1 MQNPNRWLL
10 LIAYCSAFASP
21 LHAATIQSFGIV
33 PNNPLPGDLVTAFF
47 QVDGNTPLGAAGVWI
62 DGIQQC
68 QALPENGFYSCA
80 FSVPHG
86 GRFNYELRFR
96 DTNGVLTTSTQQA
109 LSGGL
114 RIVKFQPEIVQAG
127 RSAIIFAKLD
137 YFHPAAVPQPQG
149 QIEIVSLDG
158 AQRCTIQ
165 LPQQTHCQILFS
177 QAGRVRLRASYSGD
191 ASYPALTSAVSEISV
206 ANPKLDHVIYAN
218 EEPLGPIVAD
228 TAYLYTGD
236 SVKFNAYGN
245 WLLLS
250 QRGVL
255 DFNVG
260 AQVPLFQA
268 GLYNQA
274 FVGRSLVY
282 GNQSNSANTHA
293 ITTPRGELHSAF
305 SAVGLVHSVDPLN
318 GVLSQTP
325 VSLVAADTN
334 QSSDWYFQAR
344 NSNAIEWLSKKAD
357 GSAISSGVDFAT
369 FNSDTIAFVSDE
381 NGIVSGDQDGLPD
394 TFLAR
399 AGFPILRLPLPN
411 SRKEAPYPIRIND
424 ASNLLLC
431 GSSLALTADDLDTEY
446 DVYVFNTNTSSYRR
460 IADAKFN
467 EGILFSP
474 NGDVVFLDS
483 STNTLVVQPL
493 AGPRRQFVLPAATTF
508 GLRLNSITNAGQ
520 ALFFG
525 SLQGSRRLL
534 VDLNTGAALL
544 AAGQVVG
551 DEALMKSSR
560 LSLNGS
566 GSSLLTAFGPGLLSL
581 NADGTGRSA
590 LTAAQVQTIRM
601 DDDARF
607 RAFSSYAALLP
618 EDTNQALDVY
628 EWDQTSSQLRRLSR
642 RIDGAQTTR
651 HSELLAYSRS
661 EGIALVTL
669 DGADLPVPNTGLNFG
684 RIHLATGV
692 VMPTPN
698 MGLST
703 AYVLGTSRNGRWAI
717 VTGANPAKRIDT
729 VSGASS
735 LLSPLYQP
743 PLEHLRSAA
752 VSDDG
757 QRIVGSVR
765 LDNRTE
771 VRLLNVANNSV
782 QFLFQTIED
791 DVVVKISPDGR
802 HALIGSRFV
811 PISSF
816 PISPPPPPTPH
827 RLFVLDLERGLIS
840 EQIARAQE
848 NAFDFSGD
856 ASMIAWAGFYGSSQT
871 GGVTIR
877 ENPYYKLPSYT
888 SIVRTVP
895 SLPNLAQDFLVE
907 AVVSH
912 KEAGLAPSGI
922 VRFDDGNGAQCD
934 GELIAQGEL
943 AIARC
948 RILPNAHGLYTRQLN
963 ANTVSSVFAL
973 SLTASYLGDRR
984 YGASQSSRNVTV
996 NKLTPSIRW
1005 LVANPSTAPEVSVG
1019 IELDPLAGAAFT
1031 GSARITSNLGIPCFL
1046 SAVEILA
1053 AKRCRFF
1060 IPYADSY
1067 AFNVTLNDPIY
1078 TLGTGSSMYLNVGTP
1093 GGLFANGF
1101 E

>member
-1 MQNPNRWLL
+1 MRVAKVLKQACLVYALL
-10 LIAYCSAFASP
+10 ASP
-21 LHAATIQSFGIV
+21 AYATTIQSFGIA
-33 PNNPLPGDLVTAFF
+33 PNNPVPGDLVTAYF
-47 QVDGNTPLGAAGVWI
+47 QLDGGTPVGQASVWLDNI
-62 DGIQQC
+62 EQC
-68 QALPENGFYSCA
+68 QASAENGFFSCA

-96 DTNGVLTTSTQQA
+96 NSGGALTASIQQA

-137 YFHPAAVPQPQG
+137 YLHPAVTPQPQG
-149 QIEIVSLDG
+149 QIEIASLDG

-165 LPQQTHCQILFS
+165 LPQQTHCQILFA
-177 QAGRVRLRASYSGD
+177 QAGRYPLRAQYSGD
-191 ASYPALTSAVSEISV
+191 ANYPALTSAISEIRA

-218 EEPLGPIVAD
+218 EVPLGPIVAD

-236 SVKFNAYGN
+236 SAKFNRDGN
-245 WLLLS
+245 WQLLP
-250 QRGVL
+250 QRGVI

-260 AQVPLFQA
+260 AQIPLFQA
-268 GLYNQA
+268 GLYNQG
-274 FVGRSLVY
+274 FVGSSRVY

-293 ITTPRGELHSAF
+293 ITTPRGEAHSAF
-305 SAVGLVHSVDPLN
+305 SAVGLVRSVDPLS

-325 VSLVAADTN
+325 VSLVAADDN

-357 GSAISSGVDFAT
+357 GSAIRPGVPFAT
-369 FNSDTIAFVSDE
+369 FNSEAIAFVSDE
-381 NGIVSGDQDGLPD
+381 NNIVSGDQDGLPD
-394 TFLAR
+394 TFIAR
-399 AGFPILRLPLPN
+399 AGVPTLRLPLPN

-431 GSSLALTADDLDTEY
+431 GSALALTADDLDAEY
-446 DVYVFNTNTSSYRR
+446 DVYVFNTNTQTYRR
-460 IADAKFN
+460 VPGAQSA
-467 EGILFSP
+467 EGVYFSP
-474 NGDVVFLDS
+474 NTDVVFWDS
-483 STNTLVVQPL
+483 DTSTLVVQQL
-493 AGPRRQFVLPAATTF
+493 IGPRRQFVLSAATTF
-508 GLRLNSITNAGQ
+508 GLRLNSITHAGQ

-525 SLQGSRRLL
+525 SGQGSRRLL
-534 VDLNTGAALL
+534 VDLNTGATQV

-551 DEALMKSSR
+551 DEVLMKSSR
-560 LSLNGS
+560 LSVNGD
-566 GSSLLTAFGPGLLSL
+566 GSRLLTAFGPGLLSL
-581 NADGTGRSA
+581 NSDGSGRSA
-590 LTAAQVQTIRM
+590 LTASQVLSIRM
-601 DDDARF
+601 DDDARY

-628 EWDQTSSQLRRLSR
+628 EWDQTSAQLRRLSR
-642 RIDGAQTTR
+642 RFDGAQTTR
-651 HSELLAYSRS
+651 HTELLAYSRR

-669 DGADLPVPNTGLNFG
+669 DGADLPVPNTGLNIG
-684 RIHLATGV
+684 RIDLATGV

-703 AYVLGTSRNGRWAI
+703 AYVVGTSRNGRWAI
-717 VTGANPAKRIDT
+717 VSGANPATRIET
-729 VSGASS
+729 ESGASS
-735 LLSPLYQP
+735 LLTDLYQP
-743 PLEHLRSAA
+743 PLEFLRSAA

-757 QRIVGSVR
+757 QRVVASVR
-765 LDNRTE
+765 LGNITE

-782 QFLFQTIED
+782 QFLLQTTED

-802 HALIGSRFV
+802 HALIGSRFF

-816 PISPPPPPTPH
+816 PISPPLPPTP
-827 RLFVLDLERGLIS
+827 RKLFVLDLERGLIS
-840 EQIARAQE
+840 EQIASVQDG
-848 NAFDFSGD
+848 AFEFSGD

-877 ENPYYKLPSYT
+877 ENPYYKLASYT

-934 GELIAQGEL
+934 GELIAQSEL

-948 RILPNAHGLYTRQLN
+948 RILPNAHGLYTRSL
-963 ANTVSSVFAL
+963 SVPATNSALAL

-984 YGASQSSRNVTV
+984 YGASQTSLSITV
-996 NKLTPSIRW
+996 SKLTPTVRLLIN
-1005 LVANPSTAPEVSVG
+1005 NPSVTPEVSVG
-1019 IELDPLAGAAFT
+1019 VELGTLVGAAFT
-1031 GSARITSNLGIPCFL
+1031 GSVRITSNSGIPCFL

-1060 IPYADSY
+1060 IPLAGIYL
-1067 AFNVTLNDPIY
+1067 FKVTLDDPIY
-1078 TLGTGSSMYLNVGTP
+1078 TLGAGNGIDLNVVAP
-1093 GGLFANGF
+1093 LSLFANGF